1 MKVLLVDDD
10 IDLVDLLTYSLRR
23 AGYGV
28 VSALDGEQ
36 AHQSWEAER
45 PDLVLLDGTLPQ
57 LDGFE
62 VCRRIR
68 QQARTPII
76 LLTER
81 SAEVDVVGGL
91 EAGADDYVPKPFS
104 AKQLLARMRCAGFV
118 RSGPAIS
125 TPLARR
131 PE

>member
-10 IDLVDLLTYSLRR
+10 IDLVDLLTYALRR
-23 AGYGV
+23 AGYNV

-36 AHQSWEAER
+36 ALRSWQVER
-45 PDLVLLDGTLPQ
+45 PDLVLLDGMLPR

-68 QQARTPII
+68 QQGRTPIS

-104 AKQLLARMRCAGFV
+104 PKQ
-118 RSGPAIS
+118 
-125 TPLARR
+125 
-131 PE
+131 